1 MLNKKFRSSQKT
13 LDRELAHFCS
23 AATELETSLHRT
35 SVTVDD
41 VTRLLGSVT
50 DRLRAL
56 KRKVGERG
64 GWALSPTGC
73 GPSNERWERGG
84 WALSPTGCGPSNER
98 WERGGWALSPTGCGP
113 SNERWGAAGGG
124 GLWELGRVVEAGKG
138 GRICCRV
145 RLW

>member
-23 AATELETSLHRT
+23 AANELETSLHRT

-56 KRKVGERG
+56 KRKV
-64 GWALSPTGC
+64 ADM
-73 GPSNERWERGG
+73 
-84 WALSPTGCGPSNER
+84 
-98 WERGGWALSPTGCGP
+98 
-113 SNERWGAAGGG
+113 GAGDPGAGVR
-124 GLWELGRVVEAGKG
+124 GRVLAESGPG
-138 GRICCRV
+138 ESYGNG
-145 RLW
+145 